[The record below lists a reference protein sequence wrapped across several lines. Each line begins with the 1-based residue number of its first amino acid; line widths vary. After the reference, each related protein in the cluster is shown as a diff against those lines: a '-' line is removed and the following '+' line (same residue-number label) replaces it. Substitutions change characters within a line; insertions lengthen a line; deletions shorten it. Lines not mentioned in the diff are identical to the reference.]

1 MQSREKISK
10 SSWTLLEGI
19 KDATMNNVADAVK
32 TGQLKIEANQMTQLL
47 ALVSASVDEGYHKS
61 HRVFMKSVD
70 AALSEIVVNE
80 SFSSIDKKSSKKN

>member
-1 MQSREKISK
+1 
-10 SSWTLLEGI
+10 
-19 KDATMNNVADAVK
+19 MNNVADAVK

-70 AALSEIVVNE
+70 AALSEIVINE